1 MGWRLQHSYANLN
14 LKKAAAV
21 IFVPIKNGVKMVLMC
36 TKYCRCALMFI
47 LRSTE
52 VIVMVCFIVDV
63 MAISLKAYQV
73 DF

>member
-1 MGWRLQHSYANLN
+1 MAFAAFLCKFKFTKSSCCYFCAN
-14 LKKAAAV
+14 K
-21 IFVPIKNGVKMVLMC
+21 IGVKMVLMC
-36 TKYCRCALMFI
+36 RKYCRCVLMEI

>member
-1 MGWRLQHSYANLN
+1 M
-14 LKKAAAV
+14 
-21 IFVPIKNGVKMVLMC
+21 VPMC
-36 TKYCRCALMFI
+36 TKYCRCALMDI